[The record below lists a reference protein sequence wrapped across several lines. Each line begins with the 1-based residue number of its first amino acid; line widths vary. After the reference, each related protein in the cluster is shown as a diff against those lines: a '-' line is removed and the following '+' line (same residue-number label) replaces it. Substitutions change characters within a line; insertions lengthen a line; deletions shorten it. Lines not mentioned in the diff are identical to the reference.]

1 MSLRDQ
7 LLKAGLV
14 SADAVQKAEKDRK
27 QQKHQQQKQQSPSQ
41 RDAQKLE
48 AERQRQAE
56 AEAKRQR
63 DRELNAKREAEKQ
76 RQANLARV
84 SQLVEAHRLNDARAE
99 DRYNFPDGRFVRS
112 VRVTAA
118 QRRQIALGQI
128 GIVRMD
134 AKNFDFAL
142 VPRAEALKVQEIVPE
157 RLALLYEESD
167 GLEEDDWGDW

>member
-27 QQKHQQQKQQSPSQ
+27 QQQHRQTKQTPPAQ
-41 RDAQKLE
+41 RDAQKAE

-56 AEAKRQR
+56 AEARRQR
-63 DRELNAKREAEKQ
+63 DRELNAQREAGKQ
-76 RQANLARV
+76 RQADLARARQIV
-84 SQLVEAHRLNDARAE
+84 DAHRLNDPKAE

-134 AKNFDFAL
+134 AKSFDFAL
-142 VPRAEALKVQEIVPE
+142 VPRAEALKVQAIVPE